1 MKYQFKPSHV
11 IPAFL
16 FVVAVLYGGSKPP
29 ATNRPTTLCGTGV
42 SPVRNLEEQIPLFA
56 FTSVTNWIARG
67 AYCDWQRIDFPEAFR
82 FPVGTNLVDA
92 VTLFAW
98 GEVRVKSK
106 SRGAIER
113 SEIAEG
119 LREEWNLLTDSADQP
134 ERARFP
140 FHEGAIALP
149 ARVSIEPNASS
160 VTHGLTPSNSYRF
173 AWHNCCANRSATNR
187 VDASI
192 ELFRSGA
199 CTVRFGNIETFYPAP
214 VPPEYPG
221 IGQDEDWIRATFP
234 DEADTILAQGYD
246 NWLLNTWT
254 GINVENGHCL
264 VRVTIDP
271 SAFNQSPIP
280 TSQAPIYLS
289 CGSYRV
295 NVTQPG
301 TYGFPTEVLTAYDV
315 RTYPTPVPL
324 TFEYD
329 DGYRGEGGPSFEVVD
344 RNHPAPTPRLMM
356 AAPALN
362 QPLTTNNQLLDC
374 IYRLFV
380 TPNIVVTPYS
390 IALETAVNEELR
402 FWCNVAHRASYT
414 LAESSDE
421 ISLDIDGARAVI
433 REVWCAGFY
442 EVCES
447 TYEEAVKGY
456 FEIYGNSPTNENGYV
471 TNRIDATIF
480 SGESWH
486 HEPLGDRR
494 RSHHLT
500 AVTQHGSTEPAT
512 VSMSQ
517 MMGEGVSA
525 YVAVYMASSEPDS
538 NPAYDDSV
546 SWSITSNGSGS
557 FSGSASVMDHWSA
570 LEGAE
575 SWENELYGVEYDP
588 LFLGGQIFAAP
599 SDDVLRLSLTASAQ
613 NATDGL
619 RETCVQI
626 VVYPT
631 DANGNIIGL
640 PTWVN
645 QN

>member
-1 MKYQFKPSHV
+1 MKSSK
-11 IPAFL
+11 IDR
-16 FVVAVLYGGSKPP
+16 VVSVVVVGICLIKAVLYGGSKPP
-29 ATNRPTTLCGTGV
+29 STTNEPPEIVDGDAPTNAAPPVLMASRPRLV
-42 SPVRNLEEQIPLFA
+42 MSPSASYPSQSSYSSQSI
-56 FTSVTNWIARG
+56 SNWTARG
-67 AYCDWQRIDFPEAFR
+67 AYCDWQRIDFPDTFQ
-82 FPVGTNLVDA
+82 FPVGTNFIDA
-92 VTLFAW
+92 VTLFAY
-98 GEVRVKSK
+98 GEVVGR
-106 SRGAIER
+106 
-113 SEIAEG
+113 G
-119 LREEWNLLTDSADQP
+119 LRSAP
-134 ERARFP
+134 EMESTNSIPAAM
-140 FHEGAIALP
+140 GLAALP
-149 ARVSIEPNASS
+149 ARVSLEPNVSS
-160 VTHGLTPSNSYRF
+160 VTHGLTPSNSYLF
-173 AWHNCCANRSATNR
+173 AWHNCCVERSATNR
-187 VDASI
+187 VNASI
-192 ELFRSGA
+192 ELFRNGA
-199 CTVRFGNIETFYPAP
+199 VATTVTPLSTPTPPTYTYQPA
-214 VPPEYPG
+214 VPPAGFIG
-221 IGQDEDWIRATFP
+221 IGQDDDWIRATFP

-254 GINVENGHCL
+254 GINAENGHCL
-264 VRVTIDP
+264 VRVTVAALPDDG
-271 SAFNQSPIP
+271 SPC
-280 TSQAPIYLS
+280 YLA
-289 CGSYRV
+289 CGPYRV

-301 TYGFPTEVLTAYDV
+301 TYGFPIEVLTDYEV

-329 DGYRGEGGPSFEVVD
+329 DGYRGEGGPSFEAVD
-344 RNHPAPTPRLMM
+344 RNHPAPTPRLML
-356 AAPALN
+356 AAP
-362 QPLTTNNQLLDC
+362 PGLLDC

-390 IALETAVNEELR
+390 IALENAVNEELR
-402 FWCNVAHRASYT
+402 FWCNLAHRASYT

-447 TYEEAVKGY
+447 TFDEAVKGY

-500 AVTQHGSTEPAT
+500 AVTQHGSTEPVT

-517 MMGEGVSA
+517 MMAEGVSA

-546 SWSITSNGSGS
+546 SWSIASNGSGS
-557 FSGSASVMDHWSA
+557 FSGSASVMDNWSA
-570 LEGAE
+570 LQGAE
-575 SWENELYGVEYDP
+575 SWGNELYGVERDP
-588 LFLGGQIFAAP
+588 LFLGGQMFAAP
-599 SDDVLRLSLTASAQ
+599 PDDVLRLSLTATAQ

-631 DANGNIIGL
+631 DTNGNPIGL